1 MIFQQCLMAR
11 GESSHPGSSWKSC
24 NTLAGIHPNR
34 WKTHGKGWSQRDG
47 SIRSISL
54 VVSNNHCQTDVPIF
68 LKHAHNS
75 GPNMNRSWTGT
86 VSQGGCLDISYMNGS
101 ISCRFFF
108 RWKNHRPVFSC
119 NGSFHQQKGLKILD
133 PQNLPFHSWRT
144 SHFIRLMVNFPY
156 FCEKKRHEID
166 ASFSRKCCHVE
177 TQPKIAGFRGR
188 LRCCLLSESGCK
200 QPGIQTHGNPKFGTS
215 KITELGCHLS
225 SGMMVEWDEIGCK
238 ESQVQSI
245 YCIQPPKKI
254 INL

>member
-108 RWKNHRPVFSC
+108 AE
-119 NGSFHQQKGLKILD
+119 KIIGQYLVAMG
-133 PQNLPFHSWRT
+133 HSISKKVSRFWIPRT
-144 SHFIRLMVNFPY
+144 CHFIRGELAISFVWWWTSHTFAKKNAMKLMLLSAENAAMLRP
-156 FCEKKRHEID
+156 
-166 ASFSRKCCHVE
+166 SRKSQVSEAVFDAAYSQNLAASSQESKPME
-177 TQPKIAGFRGR
+177 TP
-188 LRCCLLSESGCK
+188 
-200 QPGIQTHGNPKFGTS
+200 
-215 KITELGCHLS
+215 S
-225 SGMMVEWDEIGCK
+225 SGH
-238 ESQVQSI
+238 
-245 YCIQPPKKI
+245 PK
-254 INL
+254 LPS